1 MQYEEIVVQ
10 SLQVIPGEE
19 YTRVINYIKDF
30 ANNANG
36 DLDDAYLAGVT
47 LKLGVPLLQDA
58 EEDVKSVA
66 KELDALYGDKA
77 ANAVVAFMGH
87 GNPDEYDTYKANV
100 RYTELEVELQKY
112 SKNYFVG
119 TVDMMDNFKTNVYAR
134 MQAAGITSGK
144 VYCTPLMSIDGDH
157 GHNDMAGDDDD
168 NWQEGVGFTPN
179 EEGEVEDTSW
189 KMYFHHQRLK
199 STATPVR
206 VLSSQ
211 EISEQGISTF
221 DAALTRMMPQAS
233 MAPNSMGTF
242 LRLNGLGNKYILIL
256 INGQKLTG
264 DISNNVDLNRINMSR
279 VKRIEVLDGAASSL
293 YGSDAIAGVINIIT
307 DQPTQNLVSV
317 TSDTKVSGHGVL
329 TEAVTLDIYKNGF
342 GSYTSFTHDR
352 ADSYQTTD
360 LEYKKGSDT
369 ETQQTIAPFF
379 TGYRSNIIG
388 QKFTYT
394 PNQHIALNAGL
405 DYSYKITDRPETRS
419 DVTGGTDY
427 EMRYKGFRWNQGG
440 IYKFNS
446 KNSLQAD
453 FTVDRFRYGKEYD
466 VETKDYAIGDYVQ
479 SKKQRS
485 MDGELKAILGLTGNS
500 TTIFGADWRKD
511 YLTATSGNIN
521 QHVYSLAAYAQHEHK
536 LFKYF
541 TATLGLRMT
550 HHKTFNNHLTPKVT
564 LMYAPGNFR
573 FRATYSAGFRAPGLD
588 ELYYHYFSVNRG
600 KAQISFG
607 NKNLKPEKS
616 NYFSL
621 NAEYRDEVI
630 AVSVTGY
637 LNRIND
643 MVIKQNISIDDA
655 SRTMLMQEFPEMT
668 QDQASKMVS
677 YALYQNSDKGDVKG
691 LQLNVS
697 ANIFPG
703 FNLSANYVYTYAR
716 TKSDDE
722 WTLLERS
729 IRHAATITANYH
741 HSWGR
746 YALNVNLNG
755 RLQSKT
761 YYPDYEDAPG
771 FGVWNLH
778 TTHTI
783 QCGRWVV
790 FKPVI
795 GIDNI
800 FDKVDRRIDSSTRKY
815 ALYSPGRML
824 VVGGVIKLWQ

>member
-1 MQYEEIVVQ
+1 MKKGIILFVA
-10 SLQVIPGEE
+10 LLPG
-19 YTRVINYIKDF
+19 
-30 ANNANG
+30 
-36 DLDDAYLAGVT
+36 
-47 LKLGVPLLQDA
+47 
-58 EEDVKSVA
+58 S
-66 KELDALYGDKA
+66 A
-77 ANAVVAFMGH
+77 AFSQIHQM
-87 GNPDEYDTYKANV
+87 ERK
-100 RYTELEVELQKY
+100 
-112 SKNYFVG
+112 
-119 TVDMMDNFKTNVYAR
+119 
-134 MQAAGITSGK
+134 
-144 VYCTPLMSIDGDH
+144 
-157 GHNDMAGDDDD
+157 
-168 NWQEGVGFTPN
+168 
-179 EEGEVEDTSW
+179 DTSAVSRS
-189 KMYFHHQRLK
+189 YNLNPVVVTGSGHHQRLK
-199 STATPVR
+199 STATPVH

-211 EISEQGISTF
+211 EIKEQGITTF

-307 DQPTQNLVSV
+307 DQPTQNLVSI
-317 TSDTKVSGHGVL
+317 TSDTHVSGHGIL
-329 TEAVTLDIYKNGF
+329 TESVTLDIYKNGF

-369 ETQQTIAPFF
+369 ETQKTIAPLF

-388 QKFTYT
+388 QKLTYA
-394 PNQHIALNAGL
+394 PNQYLALNAGL
-405 DYSYKITDRPETRS
+405 DYSYKITDRPETRE
-419 DVTGGTDY
+419 DITGGTDY
-427 EMRYKGFRWNQGG
+427 EMRYKGFRWNIGG
-440 IYKFNS
+440 IYKFTA

-466 VETKDYAIGDYVQ
+466 VETKDYAISDYVQ

-485 MDGELKAILGLTGNS
+485 MEAELKAILGLMENS

-511 YLTATSGNIN
+511 YLTASSGNIQQN
-521 QHVYSLAAYAQHEHK
+521 VYTLAAYAQHEQTLLK
-536 LFKYF
+536 SL
-541 TATLGLRMT
+541 TATVGLRLT
-550 HHKTFNNHLTPKVT
+550 HHETFGNHLTPKAT

-600 KAQISFG
+600 KPQIIFG
-607 NKNLKPEKS
+607 NQDLSPEKS
-616 NYFSL
+616 KYFSL
-621 NAEYRDEVI
+621 NAEFRTQQI
-630 AVSVTGY
+630 AISLTGY

-643 MVIKQNISIDDA
+643 MVVRKNIDVDENSL
-655 SRTMLMQEFPEMT
+655 RMLRQEFPEMT
-668 QDQASKMVS
+668 DDQAGKLERYS
-677 YALYQNSDKGDVKG
+677 LYQNSDKGDVKG
-691 LQLNVS
+691 LQVNVS
-697 ANIFPG
+697 ANVFEG

-716 TKSDDE
+716 TNSGDE

-729 IRHAATITANYH
+729 IRHAATVAANYH
-741 HSWGR
+741 HRWGK
-746 YALNVNLNG
+746 YGLNVNLNG

-771 FGVWNLH
+771 FGIWNLN
-778 TTHTI
+778 TTHSLHFLK
-783 QCGRWVV
+783 GVL
-790 FKPVI
+790 FKPSI

-800 FDKVDRRIDSSTRKY
+800 FDKVDRRIDASDRKY

-824 VVGGVIKLWQ
+824 VIGGTLKLWR

>member
-1 MQYEEIVVQ
+1 MRY
-10 SLQVIPGEE
+10 
-19 YTRVINYIKDF
+19 
-30 ANNANG
+30 
-36 DLDDAYLAGVT
+36 
-47 LKLGVPLLQDA
+47 LKLIVLAVALL
-58 EEDVKSVA
+58 S
-66 KELDALYGDKA
+66 GGA
-77 ANAVVAFMGH
+77 AFSQIHQMEHRDSSMTSRTYNLNPVVVTG
-87 GNPDEYDTYKANV
+87 
-100 RYTELEVELQKY
+100 
-112 SKNYFVG
+112 
-119 TVDMMDNFKTNVYAR
+119 
-134 MQAAGITSGK
+134 SG
-144 VYCTPLMSIDGDH
+144 
-157 GHNDMAGDDDD
+157 
-168 NWQEGVGFTPN
+168 
-179 EEGEVEDTSW
+179 
-189 KMYFHHQRLK
+189 HHQRLK

-211 EISEQGISTF
+211 EISEQGIATF

-405 DYSYKITDRPETRS
+405 DYSYKITDRPETRN

-427 EMRYKGFRWNQGG
+427 EMRYKGFRWNLGG

-466 VETKDYAIGDYVQ
+466 VETKSNAIGDYVQ

-485 MDGELKAILGLTGNS
+485 MDGELKAILGLTGHS

-521 QHVYSLAAYAQHEHK
+521 QHVYSLAAYAQHEQK
-536 LFKYF
+536 LFKDF
-541 TATLGLRMT
+541 TATLGLRLT
-550 HHKTFNNHLTPKVT
+550 HHETFNNHLTPKVT

-716 TKSDDE
+716 TKSGDE

-729 IRHAATITANYH
+729 IRHAATIAANYH